1 MTLSRVWS
9 WKVKLEI
16 VRNPNVEFPTNAWYR
31 PPLQLISE
39 ILETVTY
46 AGNAR
51 RNSHRPVLITRSE
64 DSILKTLSWM
74 SLAIMEWNTMSS
86 NPSEGNSSSTGSS
99 QADSR
104 QPSGQSLFSWAANR
118 SSSSGPQKIR
128 VTILCAR
135 SLVKRDLFRL
145 PDPFVKVHVNGSGQ
159 SHVTEAGKNTL
170 DPKWNVHY
178 DLYVGSNDA
187 ITISVWNDKKVG
199 IKSFFYP

>member
-1 MTLSRVWS
+1 
-9 WKVKLEI
+9 
-16 VRNPNVEFPTNAWYR
+16 
-31 PPLQLISE
+31 
-39 ILETVTY
+39 
-46 AGNAR
+46 
-51 RNSHRPVLITRSE
+51 
-64 DSILKTLSWM
+64 
-74 SLAIMEWNTMSS
+74 MSS

-145 PDPFVKVHVNGSGQ
+145 PDPFVKVHVDGSGQ

-187 ITISVWNDKKVG
+187 ITISVWNDKKVR
-199 IKSFFYP
+199 IKSFFILKNLMDEFIQFQSQIFLLDQQRKQGNWFPGMCSITQ

>member
-1 MTLSRVWS
+1 
-9 WKVKLEI
+9 
-16 VRNPNVEFPTNAWYR
+16 
-31 PPLQLISE
+31 
-39 ILETVTY
+39 
-46 AGNAR
+46 
-51 RNSHRPVLITRSE
+51 
-64 DSILKTLSWM
+64 
-74 SLAIMEWNTMSS
+74 MSS

-145 PDPFVKVHVNGSGQ
+145 PDPFVKVHVDGSGQ

-187 ITISVWNDKKVG
+187 ITISVWNDKKINKGSRGTGFLGCVRLLNSAINRLKDTG
-199 IKSFFYP
+199 YQRLDLVPDSKILCQ